1 MFAMKMMT
9 LFAVVL
15 ASVAAFSPASTLLG
29 SNLKVSQARRSTSSR
44 ISMAL
49 KPPQQPSNG
58 KLLAAVTDWSFSA
71 DQSSRFALNLPE
83 QLQTASRALLPLAI
97 ASLVVTMPAAA
108 AAASGV
114 GLVAALL
121 RWVKSLPSQSLFAA
135 TFVVTVACTGAI
147 GGLLLSNGFSAISL
161 MA

>member
-1 MFAMKMMT
+1 MFAMKIIT

-15 ASVAAFSPASTLLG
+15 ASATAFSPASTLLG
-29 SNLKVSQARRSTSSR
+29 SNLRVSQARSTSSTL
-44 ISMAL
+44 SMAL
-49 KPPQQPSNG
+49 KPPQQPSSG

-121 RWVKSLPSQSLFAA
+121 RWVRSLPSQSLFAA